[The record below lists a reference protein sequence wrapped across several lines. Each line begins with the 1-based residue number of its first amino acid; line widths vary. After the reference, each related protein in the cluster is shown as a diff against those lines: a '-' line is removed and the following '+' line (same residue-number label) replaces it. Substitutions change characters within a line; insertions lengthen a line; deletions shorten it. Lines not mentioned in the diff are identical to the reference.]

1 MTIRIFKYSTVLLLV
16 SFLLYPTIK
25 VVGQSENHD
34 DELLKADALATAYV
48 NCDHDLTFYNYKLK
62 PEDKGL
68 KTKLNQLKIL
78 KNQMFVNMQ
87 IENRKDDTRK
97 KKFEREVNSAKK
109 QLNKCIKYQN
119 ILDANAEAEK
129 QKAKESK

>member
-34 DELLKADALATAYV
+34 DELLKADALAMAYV
-48 NCDHDLTFYNYKLK
+48 NCDHALTFYNYKLK
-62 PEDKGL
+62 PEDKDL
-68 KTKLNQLKIL
+68 KTRLNQLMIL
-78 KNQMFVNMQ
+78 KNLMFVNMQ

-109 QLNKCIKYQN
+109 TV
-119 ILDANAEAEK
+119 E
-129 QKAKESK
+129 